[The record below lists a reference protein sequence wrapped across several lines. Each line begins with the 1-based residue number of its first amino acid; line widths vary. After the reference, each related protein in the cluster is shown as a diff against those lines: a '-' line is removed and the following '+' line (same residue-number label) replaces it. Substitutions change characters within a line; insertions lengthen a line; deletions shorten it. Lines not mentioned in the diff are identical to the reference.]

1 MYCRILRLIQQN
13 RERIKGFG
21 VKRIGLFGSYLRGEQ
36 KEGSDLKRVRRL
48 LYMELMIRLWH
59 VRRELGEPF
68 RKKFNDILEEIESM
82 NYV

>member
-1 MYCRILRLIQQN
+1 
-13 RERIKGFG
+13 
-21 VKRIGLFGSYLRGEQ
+21 
-36 KEGSDLKRVRRL
+36 
-48 LYMELMIRLWH
+48 MELMIRLWH